1 MAAKWESKTLGL
13 GGDIQKIARNAQN
26 AINTLDGILSVVK
39 TAGDVAK
46 KFLLL
51 SNPLGAIIRLTADE
65 IIKLA
70 NDFKEI
76 GAFYIVIDP
85 FDETYGN
92 RPQLDVGLAIVKN
105 KSGLYQL
112 VGSDGN
118 LLDSSTYNTYLKTLN
133 LDDLSSEYKDI
144 NGRGKIE
151 EKFIPPV
158 PKLVDPPQFIVG
170 GYDPQTWNGTLERPQ
185 KTSTGLI
192 PPKMTPTEILTLMSE
207 AFDDEGDVSR
217 FKVTGSRK
225 IESAKKGPFTASG
238 VQVENFNPRA
248 LQSQPLYNSANTT
261 LSLDQRGEIT
271 TRISSGRP
279 NFAGSSNIN
288 GIELIAIV
296 GIVGVSDFTKFAN
309 VMDTFNNFFQG
320 APGLEEIK
328 KSIDALTASPG
339 LKLSITNN
347 TKWGKFVG
355 GAIDGDVI
363 IGENSGAIGKIT
375 SIDSTKDSVR
385 ISFEDRIQYDDL
397 GNVSKLDS
405 ILVDDNSDRRWKD
418 MEIQYSQIGPKD
430 KKFIPG
436 EIIREA
442 TPSASFRNSGEY
454 DNVTPEY
461 IAVGSTVIND
471 PTIGYEDVQV
481 GDVAKYGQVRGIDTT
496 VPDSVLPNFESIK
509 IKDFFPGYSEFF
521 DQIIQFA
528 EGIKG
533 YADGFDNII
542 LKFIKLIDDYIKYFS
557 ELRDK
562 IVGFLEFFTKGLPE
576 SGVYW
581 LTIKTRGGS
590 KAIQDALL
598 NSENQPPD
606 VLKFSAGIMLIS
618 VSGVGGLSATKGLET
633 VFSGLGLKFQE
644 VAAPSG
650 TEIDTAVA
658 NLQDEYKEVLA
669 SRDELLNDIKDL
681 TTPEER
687 FQDALVINLNNWNGV
702 EPSIGDYILGSESGC
717 IAQIIDVSI
726 KLGKTLSIVVD
737 HVKLGPTIITS
748 QGDEDR
754 ILELEDSEGENISF
768 PFKLE
773 LLENLAPP
781 NLDLGQ
787 VDFNAEEG
795 ANLVEEGIYT
805 HTVVQSRSSHNPS
818 GPGTTIYEAFQGNE
832 GSFPIRDDVIEEIS
846 RERIRISGDVFWNP
860 TSDDLTISL
869 VRSKIVVGTSF
880 EPELPIGFDG
890 GFGSFSLEDQ
900 IISFDSTSAKI
911 FLDDIR
917 GNNANDDGTRRVP
930 PPISTDKNTHKM
942 SANVDGEASVSFIV
956 KGSGGNVPTYDAA
969 FNNILNPLNQE
980 KGKKGQI
987 TGQLF

>member
-46 KFLLL
+46 QFLLL

-65 IIKLA
+65 IIRLA
-70 NDFKEI
+70 NDFKEV

-92 RPQLDVGLAIVKN
+92 RPQLDTGLALEQDEN
-105 KSGLYQL
+105 GLYIIQNMAPL
-112 VGSDGN
+112 TDAQKRAIP
-118 LLDSSTYNTYLKTLN
+118 YLKTLN
-133 LDDLSSEYKDI
+133 LDDLSIRYKDI
-144 NGRGKIE
+144 NGKSKDDE
-151 EKFIPPV
+151 DFIPPF
-158 PKLVDPPQFIVG
+158 PKVIDPPQFVAG
-170 GYDPQTWNGTLERPQ
+170 GFDPATWNGTLQRPEV
-185 KTSTGLI
+185 TSTGLI
-192 PPKMTPTEILTLMSE
+192 PPKMTPSEVLTLMSE

-225 IESAKKGPFTASG
+225 IENAKKGPFTASG
-238 VQVENFNPRA
+238 TQVEDFNPRA
-248 LQSQPLYNSANTT
+248 LQNQPLYNSANTA
-261 LSLDQRGEIT
+261 LPLDQRGEIT

-288 GIELIAIV
+288 GVELVAIV
-296 GIVGVSDFTKFAN
+296 GVVGVSDFTKFAN

-328 KSIDALTASPG
+328 KSIDAFLESPG

-347 TKWGKFVG
+347 TQWGTFEK
-355 GAIDGDVI
+355 DEYI
-363 IGENSGAIGKIT
+363 IGESSGAVGKII
-375 SIDSTKDSVR
+375 SIDSTTNSVR
-385 ISFEDRIQYDDL
+385 ISRKPTVTKDEL
-397 GNVSKLDS
+397 GQVTAVTEEIIDHNEG
-405 ILVDDNSDRRWKD
+405 NTWKD
-418 MEIQYSQIGPKD
+418 MEIQYQQVGSKD

-442 TPSASFRNSGEY
+442 LLYATYDSGGVVDTVPRYRAFKSAAI
-454 DNVTPEY
+454 D
-461 IAVGSTVIND
+461 D
-471 PTIGYEDVQV
+471 PNIGYVDLQV
-481 GDVAKYGQVRGIDTT
+481 GDLAKYGQVRGIDTS
-496 VPDSVLPNFESIK
+496 VPDSVLPNFESVK

-542 LKFIKLIDDYIKYFS
+542 LKFIKLIDDYIEYFS

-576 SGVYW
+576 AGVYW

-606 VLKFSAGIMLIS
+606 VLKFSAGIMLVS

-633 VFSGLGLKFQE
+633 IFTGLGLNFQE
-644 VAAPSG
+644 VAAPTG
-650 TEIDTAVA
+650 TEILTAVKS
-658 NLQDEYKEVLA
+658 LQDEYREVIA
-669 SRDELLNDIKDL
+669 ARDELVSDIKDL

-773 LLENLAPP
+773 LLENLVPP

-795 ANLVEEGIYT
+795 VNLVEEGRYT

-832 GSFPIRDDVIEEIS
+832 GSFPIREDVTEEIS

-869 VRSKIVVGTSF
+869 VRSKIVVGSSF

-917 GNNANDDGTRRVP
+917 GENANDDGTRRVT
-930 PPISTDKNTHKM
+930 PPILTDKNTHKM
-942 SANVDGEASVSFIV
+942 SASVDGEAPVSFIV
-956 KGSGGNVPTYDAA
+956 KGSGGNVATYDAA
-969 FNNILNPLNQE
+969 FDNILNPLNLE
-980 KGKKGQI
+980 KGKKGEI